1 MSGRVEGRAD
11 GQGRVFQA
19 SGDLHV
25 TEHHH
30 HGPSWSGP
38 DSVRRPAIGRAPT
51 ALRGRT
57 ELMARLRASVA
68 AGVGNEVLVLHG
80 LGGCGKTAVAYSL
93 FMSATT
99 QDGRVGF
106 WVNASDQATLRAG
119 MLAIAADRGADQGEL
134 IAARG
139 GLRAAADL
147 VWDYLDRSEDAWLL
161 VLDNADDPAVLR
173 DGGWLR
179 SSPRG
184 TVVVTTRQAAGHWW
198 PGAQLHHV
206 GVLPPAEAAQVL
218 CDLAP
223 GTGSAEEAAE
233 IADRL
238 GRLPLALTLAGGFLA
253 HQLIQPWTM
262 AEYDRHLRGGRDL
275 DLIEL
280 IDQGAAA
287 DHDARHLVSGTWQLS
302 MDHLVAD
309 GKPEAVTLL
318 RLLSCWSGDPLPL
331 SLLSGASLGPW
342 LPSTRLEAALRG
354 LLDHSLT
361 ELVPG
366 PVRCLRTHGVLLES
380 VARGTPEDEQEAL
393 AAGAAGLLSAA
404 LPTVPERRAE
414 VGEISLVGPHVIA
427 LLQRVCTWT
436 GVLRQTAETAVE
448 CALRLVTALHRA
460 GDYTS
465 ALALGTKAA
474 KLGAERLGTGHPL
487 ILGLR
492 QRAVRAVFR
501 LGRFEEAAEL
511 GRDVLA
517 DCERELGPTAMVTLD
532 ACIALA
538 RPVCQMERTAE
549 AAALMKRVAVGC
561 AEQLGLYHPLTLLA
575 RSRPMELPPG
585 PELSAEAPAGPG
597 LVADCRREL
606 GMRHQITLIAEL
618 DCAYAL
624 RYTGQVVEALPR
636 AREALAHYEEQYG
649 PHYPITLA
657 ARNLLAS
664 ALAAVGERKEA
675 AEQTEKVLSGRRLV
689 LGPEHPWTL
698 KAEEE
703 LAQYR
708 A

>member
-38 DSVRRPAIGRAPT
+38 DSVRQPAIGRAPV

-68 AGVGNEVLVLHG
+68 AGAGNEILVLHG

-93 FMSATT
+93 FKSATT
-99 QDGRVGF
+99 EEGRIGF
-106 WVNASDQATLRAG
+106 WVNASDQSTLRAG
-119 MLAIAADRGADQGEL
+119 MLAIAADRGAEQGEL
-134 IAARG
+134 VAARG

-147 VWDYLDRSEDAWLL
+147 VWEYLDRSEHAWLL

-198 PGAQLHHV
+198 FGAQLHHV
-206 GVLPPAEAAQVL
+206 GVLPPAEAARVL

-223 GTGSAEEAAE
+223 GTGTEEEAAE

-253 HQLIQPWTM
+253 HQLIRPWTM
-262 AEYDRHLRGGRDL
+262 ADYDRHLQGGQGI

-280 IDQGAAA
+280 IDQGAASG
-287 DHDARHLVSGTWQLS
+287 HDSRHLVSGTWQLS

-331 SLLSGASLGPW
+331 SLLSGVSLGPG
-342 LPSTRLEAALRG
+342 LPSVRVESALRG

-366 PVRCLRTHGVLLES
+366 PVRCLRTHRVLLES
-380 VARGTPEDEQEAL
+380 VARGTPEDEHETL

-404 LPTVPERRAE
+404 LPAVPERQAE
-414 VGEISLVGPHVIA
+414 VAGLSLVGPHVIV
-427 LLQRVCTWT
+427 LLQRVRDWT
-436 GVLRQTAETAVE
+436 GVSRQTAETAVE
-448 CALRLVTALHRA
+448 CALRLMTALHRA

-465 ALALGTKAA
+465 ALD
-474 KLGAERLGTGHPL
+474 LGAKAVELGVRRLGEGHPL

-492 QRAVRAVFR
+492 QRTVRAVFR

-517 DCERELGPTAMVTLD
+517 DCERELGPTAMVTLE
-532 ACIALA
+532 ACNALA
-538 RPVCQMERTAE
+538 SPLCQLGRTAE
-549 AAALMKRVAVGC
+549 ALVLMKRVVTGR
-561 AEQLGLYHPLTLLA
+561 AEQLGAHHPLTLLA
-575 RSRPMELPPG
+575 RARPMELLPG
-585 PELSAEAPAGPG
+585 PELSAEAMAGPG

-606 GMRHQITLIAEL
+606 GERHQITLAAEL

-624 RYTGQVVEALPR
+624 LYTGHAAEALPR
-636 AREALAHYEEQYG
+636 AREALARHEEQYG
-649 PHYPITLA
+649 AHYPITLA

-664 ALAAVGERKEA
+664 VLAAVGDREEA
-675 AEQTEKVLSGRRLV
+675 AEQTEKVLVGRRLV
-689 LGPEHPWTL
+689 LGPDHPWTL
-698 KAEEE
+698 KVQEE
-703 LAQYR
+703 LARYR